1 MATLWGS
8 ICTIL
13 GYFSFQHLV
22 TLNLFSRMQRSKE
35 NFFLDGVFCQVVFM
49 TSLTLLPPGWR
60 LTGFKWGGGGT
71 RGRRGRKRRGSG
83 FRKEFRCFLSF
94 KTWLLPTTLN
104 DPKTAFHRFSQFCRL
119 PVSDV
124 SIVCSPPTNMYQE
137 RSYLVYLNGKIVPS
151 ILI

>member
-35 NFFLDGVFCQVVFM
+35 NFFLDGVFCQAVIM

-60 LTGFKWGGGGT
+60 LTGFKWGGGPEGGEAGNEEVQGSE
-71 RGRRGRKRRGSG
+71 RNSAVFYPLKLDYYLKRS
-83 FRKEFRCFLSF
+83 
-94 KTWLLPTTLN
+94 
-104 DPKTAFHRFSQFCRL
+104 
-119 PVSDV
+119 
-124 SIVCSPPTNMYQE
+124 
-137 RSYLVYLNGKIVPS
+137 
-151 ILI
+151 

>member
-60 LTGFKWGGGGT
+60 LTGFKWGGDQREERPET
-71 RGRRGRKRRGSG
+71 KR
-83 FRKEFRCFLSF
+83 FRVQKGIPLF
-94 KTWLLPTTLN
+94 
-104 DPKTAFHRFSQFCRL
+104 
-119 PVSDV
+119 
-124 SIVCSPPTNMYQE
+124 
-137 RSYLVYLNGKIVPS
+137 S
-151 ILI
+151 IL